1 MARIRQYTHRLNT
14 WDQTTSAV
22 TANGVALQHLEVPN
36 TKLFNLSGTVR
47 SLILE
52 QASLDARKQ
61 EITKLLKQHMQ
72 EGDTLTDFLRTGVRQ
87 HYGYRNEKLVEFGI
101 DPLRPENRKRK
112 ARQAA
117 EAAEAAEAD
126 AAASETEEPAPT
138 Q

>member
-22 TANGVALQHLEVPN
+22 TANGAPLQHLEVPN
-36 TKLFNLSGTVR
+36 TKLINLSGTVR

-52 QASLDARKQ
+52 QAAIEARKQ
-61 EITKLLKQHMQ
+61 EITKLMKQYMR
-72 EGDTLTDFLRTGVRQ
+72 EGDTLTDLLRTGVRQ

-112 ARQAA
+112 ARKAA
-117 EAAEAAEAD
+117 QAD